1 MWRGTITKISRLKWY
16 VLIDSGVINIWWVNL
31 PTDLTIIVFR
41 QLLQGVM
48 VRALPTLIFYS
59 NGSPLATHSGAITE
73 SGLEEW
79 LAEGFAKMEGLELES
94 EVAKQSATVATASS
108 IMKEEEQQ
116 PPKRGFISFG
126 AQVDD
131 YALGM

>member
-1 MWRGTITKISRLKWY
+1 
-16 VLIDSGVINIWWVNL
+16 
-31 PTDLTIIVFR
+31 
-41 QLLQGVM
+41 M

-79 LAEGFAKMEGLELES
+79 LAESFAKMESEGLELEA